1 MTDVPAR
8 TGRPPRVL
16 TDEERERLAAMSAR
30 GLRRKDCAV
39 LLGMDPSTLRRIL
52 GEDERAA
59 RAFDYGRALLL
70 EEILS
75 PLIAKAK
82 AGEIVPS
89 LFLLKSVYGFR
100 EGSELEGDEQ
110 RPFVQIVLPGA
121 LSEEEYLRT
130 VTVGVRAPA
139 ELAER
144 ADNE

>member
-1 MTDVPAR
+1 VTTDLPAR

-16 TDEERERLAAMSAR
+16 TDEERERLAAMAAR
-30 GLRRKDCAV
+30 GLRKKDAAA

-52 GEDERAA
+52 NDDERAA

-100 EGSELEGDEQ
+100 EGSELEGDEA
-110 RPFVQIVLPGA
+110 RPMISIVLPA
-121 LSEEEYLRT
+121 PVSREDYLRQI
-130 VTVGVRAPA
+130 GQIKIIPA
-139 ELAER
+139 Q
-144 ADNE
+144 ADSSDD